1 MPGKIILFF
10 VLLMSTTSLVAAEA
24 KVLQDGE
31 QQFQTFYWTATE
43 PSAPTVVLLSGPND
57 HWNSDAAWWVTVA
70 PVLQKHFNVLAV
82 DRPAIGLG
90 SESPELGY
98 IAFAKQ
104 VDAAL
109 KEYQVKQFSI
119 LAFASSNMTVL
130 KLLAD
135 YPQWSPEKVLLV
147 DPDVLTEFSVARY
160 QSDAK
165 PFKENQ
171 KKYVE
176 YLSEGKYIARV
187 QEKNAIELEHIT
199 QLVPNLS
206 EAQKSWL
213 QQIMEAREQIP
224 NQVNLF
230 KEIAIYGEDLQTAM
244 QLNWPEETAIVI
256 VDTDFEQGYI
266 NRSDDAEAIEG
277 LQLWRKDARSHYKT
291 LTKAKHRK
299 LLVLESQEHL
309 VMIEQPALFL
319 QLLQ

>member
-1 MPGKIILFF
+1 MCRSTF
-10 VLLMSTTSLVAAEA
+10 LLLGLVVTMCSFASSDK
-24 KVLQDGE
+24 KVLSDGE
-31 QQFQTFYWTATE
+31 QQFQTFYWPASQ
-43 PSAPTVVLLSGPND
+43 PSENTVVLLSGPND

-70 PVLQKHFNVLAV
+70 PLLQKQFNVLAI

-90 SESPELGY
+90 SESPGLGY
-98 IAFAKQ
+98 IAFASQ
-104 VDAAL
+104 VDTAL
-109 KEYQVKQFSI
+109 KEYRVKQFSI

-135 YPQWSPEKVLLV
+135 YPKWSPEKVLLV

-160 QSDAK
+160 QSDAS
-165 PFKENQ
+165 PFVENQ
-171 KKYVE
+171 QKYAE
-176 YLSEGKYIARV
+176 FLSEGKYIARV
-187 QEKNAIELEHIT
+187 QEKNTVELEHIK
-199 QLVPNLS
+199 QLAPNLS
-206 EAQKSWL
+206 EAQQSWL

-230 KEIAIYGEDLQTAM
+230 QEIAVYGEDLQTAS
-244 QLNWPEETAIVI
+244 QLTWPEKTAIVI

-277 LQLWRKDARSHYKT
+277 LQQWRKDARAHYKA
-291 LTKAKHRK
+291 LTKAKHRQ

-309 VMIEQPALFL
+309 VMIEQPELFL